1 MTHRAFHRQQGL
13 SLWPLLIV
21 LIVLAALAAAG
32 WWGWQQWRVLEQD
45 RRASQGEISDLR
57 SELNR
62 ESQRRDRALQ
72 EIRESQDRIEAAR
85 ARDREALAD
94 VRQGGQRL
102 WLINEA
108 ESLAALAGQR
118 LMLTGDAE
126 AARRLLQAAD
136 QTLARLD
143 DPQALP
149 ARKAL
154 AVDIEKL
161 NGARQV
167 DVEAMVLRLGA
178 LQALIPELAVPERQA
193 PPAEETEQDAGW
205 WQRLLNHLPV
215 TVRRHEG
222 EVPLPLTETQA
233 ATVRLTLDAS
243 LQQAQLAL
251 MQRRVRAYRQALDNA
266 AAMLNQWFQED
277 QGRVRQMRAAL
288 EELGGQQVEQALPE
302 IGAGLDAVR
311 GLKRDLLK
319 RGGDGAAGEAGR

>member
-193 PPAEETEQDAGW
+193 PPAEDTEQDAGW

-222 EVPLPLTETQA
+222 EVPLPL
-233 ATVRLTLDAS
+233 
-243 LQQAQLAL
+243 
-251 MQRRVRAYRQALDNA
+251 
-266 AAMLNQWFQED
+266 
-277 QGRVRQMRAAL
+277 
-288 EELGGQQVEQALPE
+288 
-302 IGAGLDAVR
+302 
-311 GLKRDLLK
+311 
-319 RGGDGAAGEAGR
+319 

>member
-1 MTHRAFHRQQGL
+1 M
-13 SLWPLLIV
+13 
-21 LIVLAALAAAG
+21 
-32 WWGWQQWRVLEQD
+32 
-45 RRASQGEISDLR
+45 
-57 SELNR
+57 
-62 ESQRRDRALQ
+62 
-72 EIRESQDRIEAAR
+72 
-85 ARDREALAD
+85 
-94 VRQGGQRL
+94 RQGGQRL

-193 PPAEETEQDAGW
+193 PPAEDTEQDAGW

-233 ATVRLTLDAS
+233 STVRLTLDAS

-251 MQRRVRAYRQALDNA
+251 MQRRVQAYRQALDNA

-319 RGGDGAAGEAGR
+319 GDGNGATGEAGR

>member
-1 MTHRAFHRQQGL
+1 MTHRAFPRQQGL

-21 LIVLAALAAAG
+21 LFVLAALAAAG

-45 RRASQGEISDLR
+45 RQTRHQAISELR

-62 ESQRRDRALQ
+62 QTERRDRALDDL
-72 EIRESQDRIEAAR
+72 RKAQDRIEAGR
-85 ARDREALAD
+85 AQDRQALAD

-108 ESLAALAGQR
+108 EALAALAGQR
-118 LMLTGDAE
+118 LMLTGDAS

-136 QTLARLD
+136 DTLARLD

-154 AVDIEKL
+154 AVDMEKL

-178 LQALIPELAVPERQA
+178 LQALVPDLAVPERDQ
-193 PPAEETEQDAGW
+193 PPAPDVDQDAGW
-205 WQRLLNHLPV
+205 WQRLLAHLPV
-215 TVRRHEG
+215 TVRHHEG

-251 MQRRVRAYRQALDNA
+251 MQSRVKAYRQALDNA
-266 AAMLNQWFQED
+266 ATMLDQWFQED

-288 EELGGQQVEQALPE
+288 KELGGQEVDQALPE

-311 GLKRDLLK
+311 ALKRDLLK
-319 RGGDGAAGEAGR
+319 GNRDGAAGEAGR